1 MSRTIVNTA
10 FLLRKMLD
18 DISSVYSTPKP
29 ALFLDC
35 DGRRLCRT
43 GPLAILELYLNT
55 PSRSH
60 TYIIH
65 VDVLEDRTFST
76 LSTNGQYMLRK
87 ILEDPALPKIFFDVR
102 MDADALYGQYGI
114 ALAGTIDLQL
124 MELSARALR
133 DGRSDGRLHSL
144 ARCLDRDSGLDP
156 AEIARLT
163 SARSRGKT
171 LWDPA
176 LGGTYDVFET
186 KPLSPAI
193 LAYCEANVRVMPRLF
208 EVYNARLGNKVSL
221 AEREDHDACRILK
234 ASQDRVAMARGPPR
248 EATSKG
254 PWDDWSGGYWTL

>member
-1 MSRTIVNTA
+1 MSCTVVNTA

-18 DISSVYSTPKP
+18 DISSVYSSPKP

-43 GPLAILELYLNT
+43 GPLAILELYINI

-60 TYIIH
+60 AYIIH
-65 VDVLEDRTFST
+65 VHVLEDRAFST
-76 LSTNGQYMLRK
+76 LSTNAQYTLRR

-114 ALAGTIDLQL
+114 SLAGIIDLQL
-124 MELSARALR
+124 MELSARAAR
-133 DGRSDGRLHSL
+133 DEGSDGRLHSL
-144 ARCLDRDSGLDP
+144 ARCLDRDFGLDLT
-156 AEIARLT
+156 EISRLT
-163 SARSRGKT
+163 SARSRGKM
-171 LWDPA
+171 LWDPE
-176 LGGTYDVFET
+176 LGGSYDVFET
-186 KPLSPAI
+186 KSLSPEI
-193 LAYCEANVRVMPRLF
+193 LAYCEANVLVMSRLF

-221 AEREDHDACRILK
+221 TEKEDHYACRVLK

-254 PWDDWSGGYWTL
+254 PWDDWNGGY